1 MQYFQRITAA
11 TWLLII
17 FSLRSLSTERRNTCA
32 LDCWPRVVY
41 LRFWQLVGADVLLV
55 MWATNLIR
63 TRGFKMIFRYL
74 PVCFTALFFGL
85 AFSDAAVAQI
95 NINLPEGDTPVVRID
110 ERYTEEKKDKR
121 PMLMV
126 YSDGRVVRSISDNK
140 EDDYEF
146 TLSKEK
152 FEKFLKAVFVDNE
165 FETILE
171 GTIEN
176 TLSPRRPARNSFRVS
191 TNTADG
197 SHVVNFGDTWLYDR
211 LGQGRKRAKY
221 QKAEHLHRF
230 LRVEDACRKVANL
243 ALIGGEEA
251 FQDAVKKANMEFKK
265 SYPDGPTLSNAN
277 LFSVRRGS
285 DGKVAVRFRVGKR
298 AVEPHPVS
306 VWVKKGRA
314 ESDIN
319 VKVKVDNRYC

>member
-1 MQYFQRITAA
+1 
-11 TWLLII
+11 
-17 FSLRSLSTERRNTCA
+17 
-32 LDCWPRVVY
+32 
-41 LRFWQLVGADVLLV
+41 
-55 MWATNLIR
+55 
-63 TRGFKMIFRYL
+63 MIFRYL

-171 GTIEN
+171 GTIKN

-251 FQDAVKKANMEFKK
+251 FQDAVEKANLAFKK
-265 SYPDGPTLSNAN
+265 SYPDGPALSNAN
-277 LFSVRRGS
+277 LFSVRLGS

-298 AVEPHPVS
+298 VVEPHPVS

-319 VKVKVDNRYC
+319 VKVKVDKPILLKDAKPMLRPKQASNREIEDVSTG